1 MSTITLVLSPED
13 ASRLYKTFQDSAS
26 PAPQY
31 AEWQLRPENCV
42 ITRYNSGKTVFQG
55 KDAEIYA
62 SAFQKTAG
70 KTASVPSASG
80 SVFPQAGSDEVG
92 TGDYFGPVT
101 VCACIVDEK
110 TSPLVKELGV
120 ADSKAMTDTAIRSA
134 APKLIEALPHSLLI
148 VPPEKYNAVHSS
160 MNLNAM
166 KSILHNQAYIHL
178 QDRCGLP
185 QLCVIDQFTPPASYY
200 RYLSGQKRIV
210 RPIHFETKAEST
222 YPAVAAA
229 SVIARYA
236 FLSTMDDMEEK
247 FGMEFAK
254 GAGAAADACGKE
266 FVQRFGEERLRE
278 TAKLHFRNTSKIL
291 GR

>member
-1 MSTITLVLSPED
+1 MSTITLVLTPED

-42 ITRYNSGKTVFQG
+42 ITRYRSGKTVFQG
-55 KDAEIYA
+55 KDAEVYA
-62 SAFQKTAG
+62 AAFQIAPETTSSPA
-70 KTASVPSASG
+70 VSG
-80 SVFPQAGSDEVG
+80 SVLPQAGSDEVG

-110 TSPLVKELGV
+110 TAPLVQELGV
-120 ADSKAMTDTAIRSA
+120 TDSKAMTDANIRKI
-134 APKLIEALPHSLLI
+134 APKLIAALPHSLLI
-148 VPPEKYNAVHSS
+148 VPPEKYNSVHAS

-166 KSILHNQAYIHL
+166 KSVLHNQAYVHL
-178 QDRCGLP
+178 QDRYGLP
-185 QLCVIDQFTPPASYY
+185 GLCVIDQFTPPASYY

-210 RPIHFETKAEST
+210 RPIHFETKAESS

-229 SVIARYA
+229 SVIARFA
-236 FLSTMDDMEEK
+236 FLSEMDDMSK
-247 FGMEFAK
+247 AYGMEFARGS
-254 GAGAAADACGKE
+254 GAPADACGKQ
-266 FVQRFGEERLRE
+266 FIQRYGEERLKE
-278 TAKLHFRNTSKIL
+278 TAKLHFRNTAKIT